1 MTKKAQ
7 KQNGANSKVHSS
19 AKTVMDE
26 IFGAARPAKTV
37 SEPGAVLEVR
47 AVSIPPQIQA
57 KMAAE
62 IRRASGKS
70 GQ

>member
-7 KQNGANSKVHSS
+7 KQNGAYSQAHLS
-19 AKTVMDE
+19 
-26 IFGAARPAKTV
+26 AKTV